1 MVIMELVCQE
11 IEKLVTTINLLLEKL
26 VTLKTNEE
34 TQVTN
39 ILLKF
44 KGDLSCFLEQ
54 SNGKLN
60 SIDIEYSKY
69 VKEEENNITESLDM
83 IDSIDPHVE
92 DDPLKSKMI
101 FWEMKDSKYVSGN
114 ENNGELDEKLK
125 IDSFLIQ
132 EFKEEE
138 NFTRSDEAFDEEES
152 ILKEEVGEE
161 IKNEAPEAGK
171 KFCNICNKNIARKN
185 FPRHIRNVHG
195 IENEPLTIKSES
207 NNDWNC
213 KYCDFK
219 FSNKSHILVSH
230 ERNFW

>member
-1 MVIMELVCQE
+1 MTFKI
-11 IEKLVTTINLLLEKL
+11 
-26 VTLKTNEE
+26 NEE

-60 SIDIEYSKY
+60 TIDIEYSKY

-114 ENNGELDEKLK
+114 ENNSELDEKVK

-152 ILKEEVGEE
+152 ILKEEVGGE
-161 IKNEAPEAGK
+161 INNEAPKGGK
-171 KFCNICNKNIARKN
+171 KFCNICNKHIVSKN
-185 FPRHIRNVHG
+185 FARHIKAVHD
-195 IENEPLTIKSES
+195 IEDPLTIKSES

-219 FSNKSHILVSH
+219 ATSKNSLTGHISWFHLKEISGEIRA
-230 ERNFW
+230 ER